1 MQAYRYLAFVVLV
14 FAAVIAA
21 QPIDA
26 QSSLKSRVYATGL
39 ASPVAFVQD
48 PTRTSRQ
55 FVVEQGG
62 RIRVI
67 ESGVVQPTDFL
78 NLTGQ
83 ITSGGERGLLGM
95 ATAPDYA
102 TNGRFYVNFTDP
114 AGNTVIA
121 RFLRSANPAVADA
134 SSRFDLK
141 WPSGL
146 SYIPQP
152 YANHNAGNLAFGPD
166 GFLYIALGD
175 GGSANDPENRAQ
187 NPAELLGKC
196 LRIDVNVPLNNAA
209 GYAVPSTNPFVN
221 SGPAGVLKEIWSFGL
236 RNPWRYS
243 FDMPSRGGTG
253 ALIIADVGQGAWEE
267 VDYEPA
273 GRGGR
278 NYGWRVREGAHPN
291 IASPPPV
298 YIPATGLTDPIWEY
312 SHSVGQSITG
322 GFVYRGTSLAASYR
336 GRYFFADYVQG
347 KVWSMALS
355 IDPTSGEATAS
366 APTEHTAELGGSAV
380 VGNISSFGLDAAGE
394 LYIVNHTGG
403 SIVQI
408 IPAVP
413 PPPPTNF
420 RIIR

>member
-1 MQAYRYLAFVVLV
+1 MQAHRYLAFAILM
-14 FAAVIAA
+14 FAAAGAV
-21 QPIDA
+21 QPADA
-26 QSSLKSRVYATGL
+26 QTVLKGRVYATGL
-39 ASPVAFVQD
+39 SAPVAFVQD
-48 PTRTSRQ
+48 PTRSSRQ

-67 ESGVVQPTDFL
+67 DNGVVQPADFL
-78 NLTGQ
+78 DLRAV
-83 ITSGGERGLLGM
+83 IASGGERGLLGM
-95 ATAPDYA
+95 AIAPDYA
-102 TNGRFYVNFTDP
+102 TSGRFYVNFTDL

-121 RFLRSANPAVADA
+121 RFLRSGNPAVADPA
-134 SSRFDLK
+134 TRFDLT

-146 SYIPQP
+146 KYIFQP

-175 GGSANDPENRAQ
+175 GGSGNDPENRAQ

-196 LRIDVNVPLNNAA
+196 LRIDVNVSLNHAT
-209 GYAVPSTNPFVN
+209 GYVVPSTNPFA
-221 SGPAGVLKEIWSFGL
+221 SGGPAGVLREIWSFGL
-236 RNPWRYS
+236 RNPWRFS
-243 FDMPSRGGTG
+243 FDLPSRGGTG

-291 IASPPPV
+291 ITSPAPV
-298 YIPATGLTDPIWEY
+298 YVPATGLTEPIWEY

-322 GFVYRGTSLAASYR
+322 GFVYRGSALPPFH

-347 KVWSMALS
+347 RVWSLALTINPS
-355 IDPTSGEATAS
+355 SGEATAS
-366 APTEHTAELGGSAV
+366 DLVDHTASLGGASV
-380 VGNISSFGLDAAGE
+380 IGNISSFGLDAAGE
-394 LYIVNHTGG
+394 LYVVNHTGG

-408 IPAVP
+408 IAATP
-413 PPPPTNF
+413 PTPPTNL

>member
-1 MQAYRYLAFVVLV
+1 MQAHRYLAFAILM
-14 FAAVIAA
+14 FAAAGAV
-21 QPIDA
+21 QPADA
-26 QSSLKSRVYATGL
+26 QTVLKGRVYATGL
-39 ASPVAFVQD
+39 SAPVAFVQD
-48 PTRTSRQ
+48 PTRSSRQ

-67 ESGVVQPTDFL
+67 DNGVVQPADFL
-78 NLTGQ
+78 DLRAV
-83 ITSGGERGLLGM
+83 IASGGERGLLGM
-95 ATAPDYA
+95 AIAPDYA
-102 TNGRFYVNFTDP
+102 TSGRFYVNFTDL

-121 RFLRSANPAVADA
+121 RFLRSGNPAVADPA
-134 SSRFDLK
+134 TRFDLT

-146 SYIPQP
+146 KYIFQP

-175 GGSANDPENRAQ
+175 GGSGNDPENRAQ

-196 LRIDVNVPLNNAA
+196 LRIDVNVSLNHAT
-209 GYAVPSTNPFVN
+209 GYVVPSTNPFA
-221 SGPAGVLKEIWSFGL
+221 SGGPAGVLREIWSFGL
-236 RNPWRYS
+236 RNPWRFS
-243 FDMPSRGGTG
+243 FDLPSRGGTG

-273 GRGGR
+273 GRSGR

-291 IASPPPV
+291 ITSPAPV
-298 YIPATGLTDPIWEY
+298 YVPATGLTEPIWEY

-322 GFVYRGTSLAASYR
+322 GFVYRGSALPPFH

-347 KVWSMALS
+347 RVWSLALTINPS
-355 IDPTSGEATAS
+355 SGEATAS
-366 APTEHTAELGGSAV
+366 DLVDHTASLGGASV
-380 VGNISSFGLDAAGE
+380 IGNISSFGLDAAGE
-394 LYIVNHTGG
+394 LYVVNHTGG

-408 IPAVP
+408 IAATP
-413 PPPPTNF
+413 PTPPTNL